1 MGYSLFL
8 TRWYPHRYDAMEG
21 LFVRKHAEAIGRFM
35 PIKVLYICQRP
46 EVKRRELH
54 VFEWNESVREVIVY
68 AKDSRFRFLKIMY
81 YFIAFFSGLRFV
93 FRHYGRPE
101 ITHCH
106 IFSRDI
112 FVAYW
117 MKKWWKIPYVVT
129 EHWSTYLPENGTFQ
143 KSSKLNRWSVKFLAK
158 HADKVMPVSEHL
170 IKSMMSHG
178 IRADYQKVN
187 NVVDDFFFQAQKKRV
202 SEKVRILHV
211 SCFCDEAKNISGILR
226 VAAQLR
232 EKRDDF
238 ELVMVGTGVD
248 FEQMVDYAE
257 SLNFPQGILHFTGE
271 QTPREVA
278 QWMRKSDCFILFSN
292 YENAPVVLSEC
303 LSVGLPMLTSNVG
316 GISEMVTEECGIL
329 VSPKDEKALLEKL
342 DYMIDHFSEFDTEK
356 IKTIAKQYS
365 YDFVGKEVVSI
376 YEKALSKRILSK

>member
-21 LFVRKHAEAIGRFM
+21 LFVRKHAESIGRFM

-54 VFEWNESVREVIVY
+54 VCEWNESVREMIVY

-187 NVVDDFFFQAQKKRV
+187 NVVDDFFFQAQKKRE

-211 SCFCDEAKNISGILR
+211 SCFFDEAKNISGILR

-248 FEQMVDYAE
+248 FEQMVDYASNL
-257 SLNFPQGILHFTGE
+257 SLGEDLVVFLGELSPHEVCEEMTKADILL
-271 QTPREVA
+271 
-278 QWMRKSDCFILFSN
+278 LFSN
-292 YENAPVVLSEC
+292 YETFSVVVAESLSSGVPVVSSAVCEI
-303 LSVGLPMLTSNVG
+303 PK
-316 GISEMVTEECGIL
+316 MVTEECGIL

-376 YEKALSKRILSK
+376 YEKALSKKILSK